1 MAARD
6 GPAGSRRR
14 RPCGQHSL
22 RSRRLVASLV
32 DDAGVHPG
40 ELVLDIG
47 AGEGIVAAE
56 LAERQARVVAIEAD
70 TLLAAG
76 LRVRFAHAPRVT
88 VVHADARTLRPP
100 CEPFRVV
107 ANLPF
112 AGGTAIL
119 RRLLDDPRVR
129 LTGADVVLE
138 WGAAAKRAAVW
149 PSTVLGAYWG
159 AWHELRLVRRL
170 PRSAFAPP
178 PSVDAG
184 VLRLRRRAE
193 PLVPLAEAYAY
204 RAFLDRC
211 FAGRPRDVVPGRT
224 LRRLATELGF
234 DRDAAGRDLDA
245 VRLAAIYRAVRAA
258 R

>member
-1 MAARD
+1 M
-6 GPAGSRRR
+6 
-14 RPCGQHSL
+14 
-22 RSRRLVASLV
+22 
-32 DDAGVHPG
+32 
-40 ELVLDIG
+40 
-47 AGEGIVAAE
+47 
-56 LAERQARVVAIEAD
+56 
-70 TLLAAG
+70 
-76 LRVRFAHAPRVT
+76 
-88 VVHADARTLRPP
+88 
-100 CEPFRVV
+100 V

-159 AWHELRLVRRL
+159 AWYELRLVRRL

-184 VLRLRRRAE
+184 VLRLRRRAAGTARRGVR
-193 PLVPLAEAYAY
+193 VP
-204 RAFLDRC
+204 RVPRPC
-211 FAGRPRDVVPGRT
+211 FAGRPRDVVPART

-234 DRDAAGRDLDA
+234 DRAAAARDLDA
-245 VRLAAIYRAVRAA
+245 ARLAALFRAVGAA
-258 R
+258 PGKR